1 MSARSRCV
9 EGFQEQQLDR
19 ARKQLAYSHEA
30 GAGAARV
37 HASGTHVRPPPL
49 PAALRAMPRLAL
61 AVAITACTAA
71 PLLAQRAAPT
81 GTLVVSNMNDHS
93 ATLVDAATGR
103 VHATL
108 PTGEGPHEVAVSHDG
123 RWALVSNYGVRGKPG
138 SSLTVIDVP
147 RAAVAR
153 TISIA
158 GFERPHGMVFL
169 PGDSIV
175 AVTAEAGKAVL
186 LVHVRDG
193 RVTDTLPTNGRGSHM
208 VALSARGDRAFT
220 ANIPDN
226 SVSVI
231 DVSGRDSTRLI
242 PVGRTPEGIA
252 VTPDGRQVWVGSNRD
267 STVMVVDV
275 QRGVVTDTLRGFGMP
290 YRIGISPDA
299 RLAVIS
305 DPVKAQVRVVSVA
318 DRKAR
323 FTLDIPADSLVATAE
338 VPGSPS
344 PEGVAISRDSR
355 WAFVTLQGRNRVITI
370 DLQRGTIVGSAPT
383 GTWSD
388 GVAFSPVVRGTARRD

>member
-1 MSARSRCV
+1 
-9 EGFQEQQLDR
+9 
-19 ARKQLAYSHEA
+19 
-30 GAGAARV
+30 
-37 HASGTHVRPPPL
+37 
-49 PAALRAMPRLAL
+49 MPRLAL
-61 AVAITACTAA
+61 AVVVACTAA

-138 SSLTVIDVP
+138 SSITVIDVP

-153 TISIA
+153 TIAIA

-186 LVHVRDG
+186 LVSVRDG

-208 VALSARGDRAFT
+208 VALTARGDRAFT
-220 ANIPDN
+220 ANIPDH

-231 DVSGRDSTRLI
+231 DLAGRDSTRLI
-242 PVGRTPEGIA
+242 PVGRLPEGIA
-252 VTPDGRQVWVGSNRD
+252 VTPDGRQLWVGSNRD

-275 QRGVVTDTLRGFGMP
+275 QRGVAVDTLRGFGMP
-290 YRIGISPDA
+290 YRIAISPDA

-305 DPVKAQVRVVSVA
+305 DPVKAEVRVVTVA

-323 FTLDIPADSLVATAE
+323 FTVSIPADSLVATAE

-370 DLQRGTIVGSAPT
+370 DLQRGTIVGWAPT

-388 GVAFSPVVRGTARRD
+388 GVGYSPVVRGAATRR